1 MKKIHVMALALL
13 AMTGLATAASAD
25 EGNAIAVVNIGQ
37 VMRESTAAKMV
48 REQLESK
55 YKGFQADI
63 SKKQES
69 LQKEDQELG
78 KKKSVLSKEAF
89 EEKASEFRKKV
100 TEAQKDAQTKKV
112 MFDNASARSSEE
124 IQKAVTGIVAELAK
138 EKGFV
143 LAVSSENPT
152 SQILYADSKLDISAE
167 VIKRLNDKL
176 PKLDVKFEA
185 PAKSEKK

>member
-1 MKKIHVMALALL
+1 MALALL